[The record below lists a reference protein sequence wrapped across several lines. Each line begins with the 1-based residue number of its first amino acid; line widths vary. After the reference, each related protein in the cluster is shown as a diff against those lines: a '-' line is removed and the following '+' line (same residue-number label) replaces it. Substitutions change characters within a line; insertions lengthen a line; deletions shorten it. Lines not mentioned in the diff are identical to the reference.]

1 MASSGNICTL
11 NPLTQPN
18 SGTFSEGNLLFTHT
32 SNAWRTTA
40 GTHGMRTGKWYWESY
55 QYESLSGNGFPIGVY
70 DIDSGQFV
78 KDQAGDYPSGSSS
91 RGPAYSAYSN
101 SGSYA
106 SRYNAGTE
114 TNMTFSIGVSG
125 DVWQCALDLDNGK
138 IWFGKNNSW
147 DNSGNPATGDSPS
160 YSGGQLSDS
169 TPRTWVPVTCS
180 YNDSSSENFPQN
192 FGQDSTFAGRISA
205 GGNADDNGFGDFKY
219 APPTGFLALC
229 SGNLP
234 ISDDIDPAQT
244 DDNYPGKNFNTVIY
258 DSTGSGQNITGVGF
272 QPDLVW
278 VKCRSV
284 AQGNGLFDSN
294 RGTSKVLQSDATNAE
309 NTSSGLTS
317 FDSDGYTMGTYYNQ
331 SGREFVGWCWK
342 AGGTA
347 SSDASGDITVS
358 RSTNDAA
365 KFSILTYTGS
375 GSSGNTIAHGL
386 GVKPAMTI
394 IKQRNSSNGWNV
406 WHQGNNDGDY
416 DSFGELNSS
425 SSWYQNQGSNGPF
438 SAAPGTDYLT
448 LTAYGQ
454 VNNSSDTYV
463 AYVWADVEGFQKFGK
478 FEGNSDNFGPF
489 VYTGFRPRLLF
500 IKNSES
506 TSPWTVYDG
515 ERGGGFNNAPDSPAQ
530 QFWDTGLADHTS
542 YGLEIFSNGF
552 KLVTSN
558 ATVNSSHTWLYGAWG
573 DVPFKYN
580 NTF

>member
-1 MASSGNICTL
+1 MASSGNFCTL
-11 NPLTQPN
+11 NPLAQPN
-18 SGTFSEGNLLFTHT
+18 SGTYSEGNLLFTHT
-32 SNAWRTTA
+32 ASAWRTSF
-40 GTHGMRTGKWYWESY
+40 GTHGMRTGKWYWEAY
-55 QYESLSGNGFPIGVY
+55 QYEDITTGNGFPIGIY
-70 DIDSGQFV
+70 DQDSG
-78 KDQAGDYPSGSSS
+78 KQAAQAAQYPGQSNSSY
-91 RGPAYSAYSN
+91 GTGYIAYSN
-101 SGSYA
+101 TGTYATKRNNGS
-106 SRYNAGTE
+106 E
-114 TNMTFSIGVSG
+114 TNMTIDDGDAG
-125 DVWQCALDLDNGK
+125 DVWQCAFDADNGK
-138 IWFGKNNSW
+138 IWFGKNNTW
-147 DNSGNPATGDSPS
+147 DNSANPALGSNESYASIPS
-160 YSGGQLSDS
+160 S
-169 TPRTWVPVTCS
+169 TWVPITCS
-180 YNDSSSENFPQN
+180 YSDSSSENYPQN
-192 FGQDSTFAGRISA
+192 FGQDSTFSGRISA

-416 DSFGELNSS
+416 DSFGELNGTAA
-425 SSWYQNQGSNGPF
+425 WYQNQGSNGPF

-454 VNNSSDTYV
+454 VNGSSNTYV
-463 AYVWADVEGFQKFGK
+463 AYVWADVEGMQKFGK
-478 FEGNSDNFGPF
+478 FEGNANNDGPF
-489 VYTGFRPRLLF
+489 IYTGFRPKMLF
-500 IKNSES
+500 IKSVDTVAPWVVWDTARS
-506 TSPWTVYDG
+506 T
-515 ERGGGFNNAPDSPAQ
+515 FNKANNALAWNVSNTEADY
-530 QFWDTGLADHTS
+530 TGYPIDIL
-542 YGLEIFSNGF
+542 SNGF
-552 KLVTSN
+552 KLRTSN
-558 ATVNSSHTWLYGAWG
+558 ATVNASGTWVYGAWA